1 MDGKSNCKHFKV
13 CLQQSLQNSAQM
25 ASETSD
31 SEMRSADL
39 SRADRSARKGRQEEE
54 EEEERVR
61 TVVGAGRKFKPA
73 AMRKMGARLK
83 ALALGQFLSV
93 LVTTL
98 GYSSSLLVRQGVN
111 VPTLQSFMNY
121 FVLAVV
127 YGSYLFFRKKPL
139 KAHWYLYPC
148 LALVEVEANYFSL
161 MLVLLSDVHA
171 GDRDGGS
178 NVLLG
183 DFLVFIG
190 STLYAIANV
199 YEEFMVKKNDRA
211 EILAFLGFFGAVITA
226 VQVFILERNEVRAI
240 HWNSSVIIP
249 LLIFSAS
256 QLSFSSVFLILI
268 QTLQGSESGLIKLVA
283 FLQTD
288 GSAMFNLSL
297 LTSDIGEPP
306 DEFDGNIPYERVG
319 MSLVDPVASDPE
331 LAPGTFDPSMEL
343 VTSNQEKVHALDV
356 ELSVQMYEL
365 HETLQKNQ
373 QSPGRTTL

>member
-1 MDGKSNCKHFKV
+1 
-13 CLQQSLQNSAQM
+13 
-25 ASETSD
+25 
-31 SEMRSADL
+31 
-39 SRADRSARKGRQEEE
+39 
-54 EEEERVR
+54 
-61 TVVGAGRKFKPA
+61 
-73 AMRKMGARLK
+73 MRKMGARLK

-148 LALVEVEANYFSL
+148 LALVEVEANYFTIKAYQYTSITSVTLLDCWAIPCVLVLTAVILHTRYFRGHYLGVVLCVLGL

-268 QTLQGSESGLIKLVA
+268 QT
-283 FLQTD
+283 D

-297 LTSDIGEPP
+297 LTSDMYAVAIRWLIFHETVDYLYFGAFATVAVGLVVYAYSGEPP